1 MAKTFTFEI
10 ITPGKVVYS
19 DSVQSVIA
27 DGTEGSFGVLA
38 DHAPLITEV
47 QTSIL
52 TVTDGNNKTVR
63 FAIDGGFLEVV
74 ANNVIVLTDT
84 CLKEGEVD
92 IEKARAEKDAAEK
105 ALTKVGNAEEKERA
119 QAALKRADTWL
130 KLANVH

>member
-10 ITPGKVVYS
+10 NTPEKVVYS

-52 TVTDGNNKTVR
+52 TVTDVNNKTVR
-63 FAIDGGFLEVV
+63 FAIDGGFLEVM

-105 ALTKVGNAEEKERA
+105 AILKVGSVGEKEKI
-119 QAALKRADTWL
+119 QSALKRANAWL
-130 KLANVH
+130 KLANK

>member
-27 DGTEGSFGVLA
+27 NGTEGSFGVLA

-92 IEKARAEKDAAEK
+92 IEMARAEKDTAEK
-105 ALTKVGNAEEKERA
+105 AMLKVGSAGEKEKA

-130 KLANVH
+130 KLANK